1 MTEDRQILIVNKRF
15 AIINTTEYNEDDTA
29 SIIIA
34 NSYDECIRLGWS
46 MQEEYRISK
55 TTQKRLIS
63 TMEIGELLESNVFS
77 GAYIMRIA

>member
-1 MTEDRQILIVNKRF
+1 M
-15 AIINTTEYNEDDTA
+15 AIDQKLSFDIA
-29 SIIIA
+29 ISIK
-34 NSYDECIRLGWS
+34 DIRLGWS